1 MIGNNLTYSFL
12 RKRYRIDLVFP
23 FHDVFYFYFL
33 TFKRHG

>member
-12 RKRYRIDLVFP
+12 RKRYDLVFP